1 MGLYKFE
8 FEFEFAWALR
18 HKPARIAVFADR
30 GAATRRPGA
39 EKPRTYET
47 YYSNRRDFKKR
58 EKIKSEKS
66 PAAMYQ
72 DSYQKTQRGDLSA
85 CPKGAFQVEFW
96 QN

>member
-1 MGLYKFE
+1 MRGARAPAAGHSTHFNPKHRLLCHMGLYKFE

-47 YYSNRRDFKKR
+47 YYSNRRDFKKK
-58 EKIKSEKS
+58 EK
-66 PAAMYQ
+66 
-72 DSYQKTQRGDLSA
+72 R
-85 CPKGAFQVEFW
+85 
-96 QN
+96 